1 MSFVKK
7 SIFNTVGMGVHTVV
21 NIVISI
27 ILARILKPEGV
38 GKYQLLIS
46 TATIVG
52 AIGTLGLGKACV
64 YFINSKKKNPTLVSS
79 ISFRI
84 SIVSGLAVA
93 TFLIIALHS
102 KAYFGFLPR
111 HAILITA
118 GYGVLVLFME
128 NLYPLLLVTFQVKK
142 NIVVNLIPRIFFL
155 LSIIIGFRIKRLT
168 VDVALMYAAVGMV
181 LGVGLLVW
189 YVREWIS
196 FRIKTDYRELKTLAS
211 YGSKLNLS
219 YVALLLNGQIGLLI
233 IRYFLSDDFSQVGYY
248 SRAMNVCS
256 VLFVVTIAIGPLLH
270 SKWSSVDSITRQLQV
285 ERASRVL
292 CLFLGLA
299 LIILEPF
306 SSIIIETFY
315 GIEFSP
321 AIAMMRILLIGIG
334 ARFLLNP
341 LLQLFTSGGR
351 PLSASLILVL
361 NLSLMV
367 VLMMFLVPSY
377 GGIGASIAFSTS
389 NVIGLFIAYFLSS
402 KRFGVRPFHC
412 LIVNKADLQYF
423 FRAIKS

>member
-7 SIFNTVGMGVHTVV
+7 SIFNTFGMGVHTVV

-46 TATIVG
+46 TATIAG
-52 AIGTLGLGKACV
+52 AIGGLGLGNACI

-79 ISFRI
+79 MSFRVSMI
-84 SIVSGLAVA
+84 SGLAIGIL
-93 TFLIIALHS
+93 LIIILHS
-102 KAYFGFLPR
+102 EDYFGFLSR
-111 HAILITA
+111 HVIFIAA
-118 GYGVLVLFME
+118 GYGVSVLFME

-142 NIVVNLIPRIFFL
+142 NIIVKLIPRISFL
-155 LSIIIGFRIKRLT
+155 LFIIVGFRFGRLT

-196 FRIKTDYRELKTLAS
+196 MRVKTDYGELKALAS

-219 YVALLLNGQIGLLI
+219 YVVLLLNGQIGLLI
-233 IRYFLSDDFSQVGYY
+233 IRYFLPDDFSQVGYY

-256 VLFVVTIAIGPLLH
+256 ILLVVASAIGPLLH
-270 SKWSSVDSITRQLQV
+270 SKWSSVDSVTRQLQM
-285 ERASRVL
+285 ERTSRVL

-299 LIILEPF
+299 LITLEPF
-306 SSIIIETFY
+306 SHVIIVTLY
-315 GIEFSP
+315 RIEFSP
-321 AIAMMRILLIGIG
+321 AVPMMRILLIGIG

-341 LLQLFTSGGR
+341 LLQLFASGGK
-351 PLSASLILVL
+351 PLYASLILVL
-361 NLSLMV
+361 NLVLMV
-367 VLMMFLVPSY
+367 VLMIFLVPSY
-377 GGIGASIAFSTS
+377 GGVGASIAFSIS
-389 NVIGLFIAYFLSS
+389 NFLGLLMAFFLSFR
-402 KRFGVRPFHC
+402 RFGIRPLSC
-412 LIVNKADLQYF
+412 LVVNWEDFKYF
-423 FRAIKS
+423 FRAIKL